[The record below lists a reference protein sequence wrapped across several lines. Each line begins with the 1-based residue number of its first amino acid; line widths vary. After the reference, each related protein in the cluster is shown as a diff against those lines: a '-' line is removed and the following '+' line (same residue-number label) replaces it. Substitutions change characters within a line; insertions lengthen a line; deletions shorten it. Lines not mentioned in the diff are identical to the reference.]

1 MAEADG
7 SGLPEIPEAQTRE
20 RSGLHL
26 SIIWLLPLV
35 AALIGGWLVYGNYA
49 DRGPLISI
57 RFDKAEG
64 IQPNK
69 TRIKYRDVDVGL
81 VETVRFSSDL
91 GQVVVKARMDKVFDG
106 RLTES
111 TRFWV
116 VRPRIE
122 GFRISGLET
131 LISGAY
137 ITMDLGRGGEQRNK
151 FVGLV
156 EPRTILS
163 DTPGTFFTLQARGL
177 GSLSQGAPVY
187 FRQIAVGEVVDYRF
201 SEDHTRVEVD
211 IFIRAPHDAQVRT
224 NTRFWNVSG
233 VELDISAK
241 GFKVGVE
248 SLASLVIGGVAFET
262 RQSLEAGPRAERGAV
277 FTLYANKDASA
288 ETDITVAQ
296 YYLLNFDDSIR
307 GLSVG
312 APVEFR
318 GLRVGT
324 VTDIAFE
331 GKADEGAVRTPV
343 TIAIEPER
351 VPMADPSDGGA
362 FETLAAEEKKQRVR
376 LMMARMV
383 RNGLRARLQ
392 TGSLL
397 TGQLYVDLSL
407 LPESEPAEVIDGDG
421 HPELPTAPSTF
432 RDITKSLTR
441 ILSKLENLPLGEIG
455 RHLEQA
461 AAGADRLINNEHLHD
476 SMQTLSSALKR
487 LDRVLAVFE
496 GRSGPLMDT
505 VKDAGEDVRLLIV
518 DTRLAVRRAEST
530 LGVIE
535 QSVSENGPMG
545 REILKTL
552 EELSAAARSIRIM
565 AEYLERHPEALIK
578 GKADY

>member
-57 RFDKAEG
+57 RFDNAEG

-69 TRIKYRDVDVGL
+69 TRIKYRDVDVGI

-106 RLTES
+106 RLTDS

-211 IFIRAPHDAQVRT
+211 VFIRAPHDAQVRT

-362 FETLAAEEKKQRVR
+362 FETLAAEEKKHRVR

-383 RNGLRARLQ
+383 KGGLRARLQ
-392 TGSLL
+392 TASLL

-407 LPESEPAEVIDGDG
+407 LPDAEPAEVIDGDG

-455 RHLEQA
+455 RHLERA

-505 VKDAGEDVRLLIV
+505 VKDAGEDVRLLIA
-518 DTRLAVRRAEST
+518 DTRLAVQRAEST